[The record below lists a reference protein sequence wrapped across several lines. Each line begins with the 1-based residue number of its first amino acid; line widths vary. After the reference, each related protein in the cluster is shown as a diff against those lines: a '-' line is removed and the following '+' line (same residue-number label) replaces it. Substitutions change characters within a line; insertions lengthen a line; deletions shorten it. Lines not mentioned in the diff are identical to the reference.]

1 MTQMSPHD
9 LQCPQCGNMQ
19 ETMVWS
25 SLNITIDPDLKDR
38 LYAGD
43 INVLE
48 CEDCGNRAR
57 IKVPLLYHDMT
68 KQFCVQLYDIEMLDD
83 YDFLR
88 QFKSDGSIA
97 MVGIP
102 EEFAKSG
109 NYLTRP
115 HIVFDMDEMVR
126 YVEFRDRIASPE
138 DDASPSPYDEEILF

>member
-1 MTQMSPHD
+1 MTQMGSHN

-38 LYAGD
+38 LYAGG

-83 YDFLR
+83 YDFLL

-138 DDASPSPYDEEILF
+138 DDVSPSPYDEEIPF